1 MRKLLFLATA
11 LIGLTVGATTLSKPS
26 TWSEGIPAE
35 GMPQLLIDIQPMKI
49 TLPASYAEHITTDTA
64 VFYYSPTC
72 PHCQAV
78 IPEVNA
84 LAAKHDLPW
93 IGVAV
98 GSSSPEMIESFR
110 REFKVSFPMI
120 WDEQAEFAMA
130 MGARAT
136 PNVYIIGP
144 MKEKDSSSVE
154 VVPSEENGDS
164 KTFLLKE
171 IYAPYAMGYGP
182 LLMLRYAKM
191 TDQDPFTYFE
201 GYQGTRAC
209 SACHTQEG
217 KSWAI
222 THHAQ
227 AYYTLYKKERT
238 DDPECVSCHVVG
250 LGTESGFV
258 LGEHNSPMT
267 DVGCESCHTAS
278 GPHDGVY
285 EPASNSCLGCH
296 NAEHSIHFS
305 TEKGLPLI
313 DHYMANK
320 MSDRELEKRMQE
332 IANGEA
338 SRPLLAFDQKET
350 VGVSVCQDCH
360 TDIHPSDPHA
370 NAMKTLTRKERKKG
384 DCVSCHSTQKIMGPK
399 TKNISDY
406 RVEESVGCESCHG
419 AGVDHAQNPTKDNI
433 VGLGESCP
441 ECVLEALCTSCHTQK
456 WDPEWD
462 LHTRLEFYRS
472 SKHSPT
478 NLEEKTTSEEQ

>member
-1 MRKLLFLATA
+1 MRKLLFLMLAFV
-11 LIGLTVGATTLSKPS
+11 GLTVGATTFSKPES
-26 TWSEGIPAE
+26 WSEGIPAE
-35 GMPQLLIDIQPMKI
+35 GMAQLLVDIDPISIK
-49 TLPASYAEHITTDTA
+49 LPNNYADHITENTA
-64 VFYYSPTC
+64 IFYYSPTC

-78 IPEVNA
+78 VPEINA
-84 LAAKHDLPW
+84 LAQKHDLPW

-98 GSSSPEMIESFR
+98 GSSSPEMIEAFR
-110 REFKVSFPMI
+110 RAYKVSFPMI
-120 WDEQAEFAMA
+120 WDEQGEFAMA

-136 PNVYIIGP
+136 PNVYIVSP
-144 MKEKDSSSVE
+144 L
-154 VVPSEENGDS
+154 EENAAVS
-164 KTFLLKE
+164 ETETTVEFLLKE
-171 IYAPYAMGYGP
+171 IYAPYAIGYGP
-182 LLMLRYAKM
+182 LLMLRYAKL
-191 TDQDPFTYFE
+191 TGQDLFAYFD

-209 SACHTQEG
+209 GACHTQEG

-250 LGTESGFV
+250 LGTETGFV

-278 GPHDGVY
+278 GPHDGKY
-285 EPASNSCLGCH
+285 EPASNSCIGCH

-305 TEKGLPLI
+305 LEKGLPLI
-313 DHYMANK
+313 DHYAANK
-320 MSDRELEKRMQE
+320 MSDSALEKRMQE

-350 VGVSVCQDCH
+350 IGSKSCQNCH
-360 TDIHPSDPHA
+360 DNVHSSDPHA
-370 NAMKTLTRKERKKG
+370 NAMKSLTRKERKKG
-384 DCVSCHSTQKIMGPK
+384 TCVSCHATQKIMGPK
-399 TKNISDY
+399 SKTVSDY
-406 RVEESVGCESCHG
+406 RVEDSVGCESCHG
-419 AGVDHAQNPTKDNI
+419 PGTEHVDNPTKENI

-441 ECVLEALCTSCHTQK
+441 ECVLEALCTSCHTNK

-472 SKHSPT
+472 NKHKDG
-478 NLEEKTTSEEQ
+478 LEKASEKAKDESEE